1 MGWFPATVNVHVPT
15 GRSTGHVWPQLEGGS
30 LWPSAYLA
38 SSLSSICRDRC
49 IRRAQFPRPPLI
61 TNVGG
66 CGGQSSGHAPPR
78 RLVPDCWLSFS
89 MCQFETHRVESQ
101 PQLRDCRSHNS
112 TARQGTTS
120 PRRTLRRHTCI
131 HAHTHTH
138 THIHIRQYARTW
150 PYQVASSGPRSTRA
164 EIERASDAYGD
175 AASRLNQ

>member
-78 RLVPDCWLSFS
+78 RLVPDCWLSSS

-120 PRRTLRRHTCI
+120 PRRTLRRHTYI
-131 HAHTHTH
+131 YAH